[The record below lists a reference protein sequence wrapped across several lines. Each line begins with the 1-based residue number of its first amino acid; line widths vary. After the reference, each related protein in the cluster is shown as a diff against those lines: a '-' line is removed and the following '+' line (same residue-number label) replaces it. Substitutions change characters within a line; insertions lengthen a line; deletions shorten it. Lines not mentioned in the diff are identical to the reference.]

1 MLGEVIFL
9 FLTDSGFHTHSVP
22 GQVLLLLNFFIHMI
36 TLSDE
41 AVKEYQRIWKDDF
54 QRDLPDE
61 DAREEAERFLD
72 FMRPFMMQSLN

>member
-1 MLGEVIFL
+1 
-9 FLTDSGFHTHSVP
+9 
-22 GQVLLLLNFFIHMI
+22 MI

-72 FMRPFMMQSLN
+72 FMRPFMMQNLN